1 MNTLIQT
8 FLKGLLAFLPMFLT
22 VYVVYAFA
30 GWLNRVTSH
39 VLHWL
44 VPGLPHVPGLGI
56 VIAVGAIFGLGVL
69 TSSGLTRWVVHLLE
83 TPLRHLPAIKE
94 LYSALKQLTALLAPG
109 SKDDTGQVVA
119 VRHPQ
124 LAVTV
129 VGFQT
134 RADADCLQ
142 GAEHAPDTVAVY
154 LPMSYQIG
162 GYTVFVPRAWVTPLE
177 LNVETA
183 MRNTLTGWVRSGEAT
198 PSGGPPPV

>member
-8 FLKGLLAFLPMFLT
+8 FFKGLLAFLPMFLT
-22 VYVVYAFA
+22 VYVVYAF
-30 GWLNRVTSH
+30 GTWLNRVTSH

-44 VPGLPHVPGLGI
+44 VPDLPHVPGLGI
-56 VIAVGAIFGLGVL
+56 AIAVGAIFALGML
-69 TSSGLTRWVVHLLE
+69 ASSGLTRWLYHLLE

-119 VRHPQ
+119 VRHPD

-134 RADADCLQ
+134 RADADCLR
-142 GAEHAPDTVAVY
+142 GAVHDPDTIAVY

-183 MRNTLTGWVRSGEAT
+183 MRNTLTGWVRAAETTPGGET
-198 PSGGPPPV
+198 R